1 MLPDIS
7 FTRGTYQLNQEP
19 NFNFQL
25 NRVIQWDG
33 GRLEDIAPVA
43 AGIHSSADW
52 KKTLIFLGDE
62 AEQEGRTENAIAYY
76 RMSEFFMYDGD
87 PDKLAYYHTKLQ

>member
-7 FTRGTYQLNQEP
+7 FTRGTYLLNQDP

-33 GRLEDIAPVA
+33 GRLEDIASVA

-62 AEQEGRTENAIAYY
+62 AAQEGRTENAIAYY
-76 RMSEFFMYDGD
+76 RMS
-87 PDKLAYYHTKLQ
+87 